1 MATTGH
7 HLSNFANFCNFVSI
21 LLLFIC
27 FPFICTPCNENA
39 HGKYLS
45 LKPFS
50 FPDLSGTFSKSFLK
64 PNRTSNTQIILP
76 VPKMEANVG
85 EKISFF
91 LYPFSLPVLTLCL
104 GSELLNAPR
113 ADGEIGKPTQLANWS
128 LIPTVKKWAHLGFQF
143 PLPSWWQWVSVA
155 SSGTL
160 T

>member
-45 LKPFS
+45 LRPFS
-50 FPDLSGTFSKSFLK
+50 FPALSGTLAKAS
-64 PNRTSNTQIILP
+64 PNPT
-76 VPKMEANVG
+76 KEAMHRQYFQFQKWEQMLG
-85 EKISFF
+85 KKFFF
-91 LYPFSLPVLTLCL
+91 LFPFPLPVLTFSDGGVNCL
-104 GSELLNAPR
+104 NPPR

-128 LIPTVKKWAHLGFQF
+128 LIPTVKK
-143 PLPSWWQWVSVA
+143 
-155 SSGTL
+155 
-160 T
+160 